1 MTSEKRGISM
11 RDRTK
16 LIVGLVFIALGGLG
30 AGSSRASIYDESDIA
45 DLSNNKLFP
54 TPFTLTPGSNS
65 IIGTVN
71 GTTDLQDWIA
81 ITVPPGQ
88 EMTSFVNAVY
98 NNPNDLQG
106 FTGFQF
112 GSSFPGNAFSAGSY
126 AGYAHFGTGA
136 QNGTGPNAP
145 NGGAVTTT
153 VGVDLFS
160 PLYFPNN
167 LPGGTAAGSTGFTPP
182 LGPGTYTFLIQ
193 QQGTLT
199 GYEFD
204 MNVSPLPEPA
214 TFGMAVLGGLS
225 LLAIARRRRAP
236 CVL

>member
-1 MTSEKRGISM
+1 MPG
-11 RDRTK
+11 RTK
-16 LIVGLVFIALGGLG
+16 LIVGLVFVAIVALG
-30 AGSSRASIYDESDIA
+30 AGTSRASIYDESDLG

-54 TPFTLTPGSNS
+54 TPFTLTHGANS

-88 EMTSFVNAVY
+88 QMTSFVNSVY

-112 GSSFPGNAFSAGSY
+112 GSSFTGNAFQASSY
-126 AGYAHFGTGA
+126 AGFAHFGAGA
-136 QNGTGPNAP
+136 QNGSGANAP
-145 NGGAVTTT
+145 NGGAVTST

-160 PLYFPNN
+160 PLYMPNN
-167 LPGGTAAGSTGFTPP
+167 QAGGTAAGSTGFTPP

-204 MNVSPLPEPA
+204 MNVANVPEPG
-214 TFGMAVLGGLS
+214 TLCLAVLGGLS
-225 LLAIARRRRAP
+225 LLAIARRTQMAA
-236 CVL
+236 VW

>member
-1 MTSEKRGISM
+1 M
-11 RDRTK
+11 RIAQELFFGVVFAAT
-16 LIVGLVFIALGGLG
+16 VGFAAAPL
-30 AGSSRASIYDESDIA
+30 RASIYDESDIA
-45 DLSNNKLFP
+45 DLSNNKAFP
-54 TPFTLTPGSNS
+54 TPFTLTLGSNS
-65 IIGTVN
+65 ILGTVN
-71 GTTDLQDWIA
+71 GTNDLQDWIA
-81 ITVPPGQ
+81 ITVPPGM
-88 EMTSFVNAVY
+88 EMTSYVNAVY
-98 NNPNDLQG
+98 NNPNDVQA

-112 GSSFPGNAFSAGSY
+112 GSTFPGNAFSAGSY

-145 NGGAVTTT
+145 NGGAAQTT

-167 LPGGTAAGSTGFTPP
+167 ASGGTAAGSTGFTPP

-214 TFGMAVLGGLS
+214 TFWMGAAGGLA
-225 LLAIARRRRAP
+225 LVAAAARMRRA
-236 CVL
+236 VDQ